1 MAKLPDEIIKAIYDK
16 GYDKGYAQGKAD
28 AYAEMADTI
37 AFLSRAARKAIE
49 AEIKEI
55 KEKQGLI

>member
-1 MAKLPDEIIKAIYDK
+1 MEKRMIKEAMAEV
-16 GYDKGYAQGKAD
+16 YDKGYAQGKAD

-37 AFLSRAARKAIE
+37 AFLSRAAHRAIE

-55 KEKQGLI
+55 KKKQGLI

>member
-1 MAKLPDEIIKAIYDK
+1 MERKMIKEVMAEV
-16 GYDKGYAQGKAD
+16 YDKGYAQGKAD

-37 AFLSRAARKAIE
+37 AFLSRAARKALE